1 MWYEWVNTAQSCTT
15 FTRAPLHAFLLLP
28 YHSTQSTSHPTQFCP
43 HSAPPA
49 PLLRPAPPL
58 SPPRYHFDK
67 EIAMLRKLKRKAMMW
82 EGAFDAGVQLTNH
95 QDVVTIQTWKP
106 GSLRR
111 VIEAGGFQDERCL
124 PSLIRLC
131 CLSRYIN
138 LVFVL
143 PHLITHCSLSRILEY
158 VCCCHIIDLP
168 TVLI

>member
-28 YHSTQSTSHPTQFCP
+28 YHPTQSTSHPTQFCP

-82 EGAFDAGVQLTNH
+82 QGAFDAGVQLNLTGAVGEGFGVGLDMVRVAH
-95 QDVVTIQTWKP
+95 V
-106 GSLRR
+106 GSKGRRWGFSGPRAVDGPRSPLRQGHR
-111 VIEAGGFQDERCL
+111 
-124 PSLIRLC
+124 P
-131 CLSRYIN
+131 
-138 LVFVL
+138 
-143 PHLITHCSLSRILEY
+143 
-158 VCCCHIIDLP
+158 
-168 TVLI
+168 